1 MSRVVVS
8 GATGQ
13 TGGAVVAAGRERDG
27 VEIVAGLASTA
38 GEASRVPIS
47 PAAEAERVLREADA
61 DAVVDFSV
69 PGATVAVAE
78 AAADVGVPL
87 VTGTT
92 GFDDGQAATLDEA
105 ADAIPVLTAAN
116 FSRGVQALLAAVAEA
131 VAALPGYDVE
141 LVETHHNR
149 KVDAPSGTAE
159 AIVDAV
165 QEQRDVEPVYGR
177 EGDAPRA
184 ADEMGIFARRAGDV
198 RGEHELLLAGNDE
211 VLTLSHRAE
220 DRGVYAAGAL
230 DAAEW
235 LVGREPGRYEF
246 ADAIHKGGVDEEL
259 L

>member
-13 TGGAVVAAGRERDG
+13 TGGAVVAAGRERDD

-38 GEASRVPIS
+38 GEAAGVPIS
-47 PAAEAERVLREADA
+47 PAAEADRVLREEAA
-61 DAVVDFSV
+61 DAVVDFSI

-92 GFDDGQAATLDEA
+92 GFDDGQAAALEEA

-116 FSRGVQALLAAVAEA
+116 FSRGVQALLAAVGEA

-149 KVDAPSGTAE
+149 KVDAPSGTAA

-177 EGDAPRA
+177 EGYAPRA
-184 ADEMGIFARRAGDV
+184 ADEMGVFARRAGDV

-230 DAAEW
+230 DAGEW